1 MNDKPNNAPFREQL
15 LSQEKNDPKFQQ
27 TFRQEVKKMYFE
39 KLKISQRVAY
49 VLSSL
54 LIGFFTLF
62 FWAMAKAFEHLQI
75 EQGIRYAEPV
85 RLVSTWAMYFSMTL
99 ILLCLWPAF
108 RGKMGLRFYPKVFRF
123 VSWMLILAIVLLGF
137 VMADL
142 MRNELD
148 FGVANPT
155 VDILGAAIVSVL
167 IIIMGVY
174 LLLSGRIDRG
184 DIQNKTKLLELEYK
198 LAALEEKLNQAK

>member
-1 MNDKPNNAPFREQL
+1 
-15 LSQEKNDPKFQQ
+15 
-27 TFRQEVKKMYFE
+27 
-39 KLKISQRVAY
+39 
-49 VLSSL
+49 
-54 LIGFFTLF
+54 
-62 FWAMAKAFEHLQI
+62 
-75 EQGIRYAEPV
+75 
-85 RLVSTWAMYFSMTL
+85 
-99 ILLCLWPAF
+99 
-108 RGKMGLRFYPKVFRF
+108 
-123 VSWMLILAIVLLGF
+123 MLILAIVLLGF